1 MNVSYKSCQGK
12 HYRPTTTRPCCKNSN
27 ASVHAPA
34 CAGSPIL
41 DPQSPPTVKLLPR
54 LRPYVGIGVVALGL
68 GLLCCTAAW
77 LGTGV

>member
-1 MNVSYKSCQGK
+1 MRRVVRTPMLLYTRLLALACQ
-12 HYRPTTTRPCCKNSN
+12 PSIFN
-27 ASVHAPA
+27 
-34 CAGSPIL
+34 L
-41 DPQSPPTVKLLPR
+41 QSPPTVKLLPQ